1 MKALIASIVCLV
13 VGLAFG
19 FYAGNRDYHKH
30 IADEAVQ
37 QLVASTES
45 SDRSEAA
52 RGVRAIELIQSGDTQ
67 QAIQMFS
74 IPVGDFYSEYAHLSH
89 NDEKTKN
96 LLAKIEQVAST
107 NAAVASAIHGK
118 SQ

>member
-1 MKALIASIVCLV
+1 MDGV
-13 VGLAFG
+13 
-19 FYAGNRDYHKH
+19 
-30 IADEAVQ
+30 
-37 QLVASTES
+37 ES
-45 SDRSEAA
+45 SDRLGAA

-74 IPVGDFYSEYAHLSH
+74 TPVADFYSEYAHLTH

-96 LLAKIEQVAST
+96 MIVWIDRAAST
-107 NAAVASAIHGK
+107 NPAIARAIHGK

>member
-13 VGLAFG
+13 VGLAVG
-19 FYAGNRDYHKH
+19 FYAGYRDYHKH

-45 SDRSEAA
+45 SDRLEAA
-52 RGVRAIELIQSGDTQ
+52 RGVRAIELIQSGDTR